1 MPTPLTQQ
9 FLDNAPGDIT
19 AAGIGRRNRTRIE
32 TMALIPSIA
41 RNGVMKTQLI
51 CLGNLSSK

>member
-1 MPTPLTQQ
+1 
-9 FLDNAPGDIT
+9 LDNAPGDIT